1 MIYTVSQKQCPKFD
15 WHMSSA
21 EIQKS
26 AAVTTFSNTS
36 RERCVNSVFSADD
49 KVLIESLY
57 QSATEFVQT
66 FD

>member
-1 MIYTVSQKQCPKFD
+1 
-15 WHMSSA
+15 MSSA